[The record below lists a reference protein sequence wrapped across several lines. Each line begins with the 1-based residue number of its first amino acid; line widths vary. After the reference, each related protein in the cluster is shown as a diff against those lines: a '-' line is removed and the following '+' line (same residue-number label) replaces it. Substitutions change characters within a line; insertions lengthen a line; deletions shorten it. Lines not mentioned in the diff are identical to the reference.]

1 MLRLLP
7 KVVLLVALL
16 ATLVVSSVPAFAN
29 AQGCRCFTLGPRGG
43 HIGGCQL
50 NKNSQCVNTSC
61 DGLCQYF

>member
-16 ATLVVSSVPAFAN
+16 ATLVVNSVPAFA
-29 AQGCRCFTLGPRGG
+29 GG
-43 HIGGCQL
+43 HVCICLTLIRSGHTGGCQL

-61 DGLCQYF
+61 DGLCVY